1 MIMPTPSKKLSDR
14 DERPGKDEV
23 DFSLAEAL
31 EPLAFRKAVG
41 KLLKDK
47 ATSSSP
53 LTKGSTSSKTKDAT

>member
-1 MIMPTPSKKLSDR
+1 MSMQASSKPSSSR

-23 DFSLAEAL
+23 DFSLAEAM

-41 KLLKDK
+41 KLLKNK

-53 LTKGSTSSKTKDAT
+53 QTKGTTSSKTKNAT